1 MKFFKFAL
9 HKRYFDTGRGVIDYL
24 KYPLVLLGL
33 AIPNVKM
40 IIAVASVYAMISYIL
55 GWWWVNKGMMDAEN
69 EVSNKFN
76 PFVREVRRKL

>member
-33 AIPNVKM
+33 AIPNVKI
-40 IIAVASVYAMISYIL
+40 IIAVAGIYAIISYIL